1 MVNVVNTKLQAIQ
14 MVESGKRLERPEDC
28 PDEIYQ
34 VMLDCW
40 AYNPDL
46 RPTFTQL
53 IDVFAQHPDNV
64 NITQIDLDNDDVN
77 V

>member
-1 MVNVVNTKLQAIQ
+1 MHFQAIQ
-14 MVESGKRLERPEDC
+14 VVESGKRLERPEDC

-40 AYNPDL
+40 AYNPDA
-46 RPTFTQL
+46 RPTFSRL
-53 IDVFAQHPDNV
+53 VDVFSQHPDYV
-64 NITQIDLDNDDVN
+64 NISQLALDNDDVT